1 MCNDSPNKTKG
12 VKSKKLDRMT
22 CAVFSLVYCALFS
35 DVREEIL
42 TNVRQENLE
51 EANFHLEDFI
61 FTCMCIP
68 AYTIG
73 NLMVQMY
80 PQSRK
85 VKKALK
91 ANPDIPKSDKLHV
104 LSQKRSR
111 KLVTFKDK
119 FFSIMIGAKFL
130 EEYFYCHG
138 RIKMDMTIDG
148 NAWFSGFQL
157 NADQMNKTMTEVKV
171 GKYLINRT
179 KLGPKWDRNPPEKL
193 DVQSCD
199 TIFSLDYHVAFF
211 YKTIPLIFARRLQY
225 RWFTI
230 NKRIPEDPSFMSR
243 TYSLLEFAKF
253 DAFYE
258 RCKDK
263 GGSDLNWFSLPVGA
277 LLSSKNFAAIW
288 KDEADQGTLR
298 HALHNEYLLQID
310 MSYAI
315 YDTSPT
321 KLHEG
326 LIELIKVNDVKEKE
340 ERKKKKAVPR
350 KIDAPRPRKSVE
362 EPSSDSE
369 DDDDD
374 DENAS
379 PAPKD
384 RRRGRTGEE
393 EKASD
398 PTSSPQKKKRKK

>member
-1 MCNDSPNKTKG
+1 
-12 VKSKKLDRMT
+12 MT

-85 VKKALK
+85 VKLALR
-91 ANPDIPKSDKLHV
+91 ADPEIPKSDKLHV
-104 LSQKRSR
+104 LNQKRSR

-119 FFSIMIGAKFL
+119 FLSIMIGAKFL

-179 KLGPKWDRNPPEKL
+179 KLGPNGIGILPRNWTFK
-193 DVQSCD
+193 VAIQS
-199 TIFSLDYHVAFF
+199 S
-211 YKTIPLIFARRLQY
+211 
-225 RWFTI
+225 
-230 NKRIPEDPSFMSR
+230 
-243 TYSLLEFAKF
+243 
-253 DAFYE
+253 
-258 RCKDK
+258 
-263 GGSDLNWFSLPVGA
+263 A
-277 LLSSKNFAAIW
+277 LTT
-288 KDEADQGTLR
+288 TLR
-298 HALHNEYLLQID
+298 FF
-310 MSYAI
+310 
-315 YDTSPT
+315 T
-321 KLHEG
+321 
-326 LIELIKVNDVKEKE
+326 
-340 ERKKKKAVPR
+340 
-350 KIDAPRPRKSVE
+350 RPSRS
-362 EPSSDSE
+362 
-369 DDDDD
+369 
-374 DENAS
+374 
-379 PAPKD
+379 
-384 RRRGRTGEE
+384 
-393 EKASD
+393 
-398 PTSSPQKKKRKK
+398 SSPGGCNIVGSR